1 MTKYYHTHEEYHH
14 DMKRII
20 EDIQETV
27 KNPYIV
33 GIFRGSLGMASHISN
48 VLNCGMGI
56 INYQTRDGEMSEPE
70 WLLNNSTDEHT
81 LVVVDDI
88 YDTGKTLYEI
98 SKIVPESTKYYTL
111 FNNVEA
117 EKLPQSIHIEA
128 MRESHGEW
136 ISFFW
141 ETV

>member
-1 MTKYYHTHEEYHH
+1 MKYFHTHEEYHH

-27 KNPYIV
+27 KNPYVV

-56 INYQTRDGEMSEPE
+56 INYQTRDGETKTPE
-70 WLLNNSTDEHT
+70 WLLNTSTPEHT
-81 LVVVDDI
+81 LVIVDDI
-88 YDTGKTLYEI
+88 YDTGKTLNDI
-98 SKIVPESTKYYTL
+98 TKIVPSGTKYYTL

-117 EKLPQSIHIEA
+117 EKVESDIRVIS

-141 ETV
+141 ETI